1 GEVNYYNKNDALESR
16 YWFLPRVGEDKQ
28 SEGGWTLGGPVYIP
42 KVYDGRNKTFFFA
55 SMDIFRYVTTTN
67 ISGVSAVG
75 TVPTVAERNGDFRE
89 LLGPQIGTDVLGRPI
104 FKGEVYDPV
113 TTRPDGQG
121 GFIRDPFTYNG
132 QLNVIDP
139 ARLSSISTF
148 FQPGFATPT
157 LPGVV
162 NNWAG
167 PGAQSFV
174 DKDQ

>member
-1 GEVNYYNKNDALESR
+1 ESR

-55 SMDIFRYVTTTN
+55 STDIFRYVTTTN

-75 TVPTVAERNGDFRE
+75 TVPTLAERQGDLRV
-89 LLGPQIGTDVLGRPI
+89 LLGRQTGTDVLGRPI
-104 FKGEVYDPV
+104 FKREICDPA
-113 TTRPDGQG
+113 TTQPDGHG

-132 QLNVIDP
+132 QLNVVDP
-139 ARLSSISTF
+139 ARLSSVSIF

-157 LPGVV
+157 LPGIV
-162 NNWAG
+162 NNW
-167 PGAQSFV
+167 
-174 DKDQ
+174 